1 MKLFGTS
8 GIRGKFK
15 EKITAKLSLN
25 VGKALATYLKGEGK
39 VIVGYDPRT
48 SSQLIEN
55 ALSAGLMEGGCDII
69 KIGMVPTPLV
79 GYATSKL
86 KAKAGVMITAS
97 HNPPEY
103 NGIKIWN
110 QNGMAYS
117 PKQEQE
123 IEKIIEKEN
132 YHTVDWNELG
142 SAEYHP
148 NITEM
153 YIEDTLKHAKIKP
166 GLKVVVDCGCG
177 AASHITPILL
187 RKAGCEVLSL
197 NCQPDGFFP
206 GRDPEPTPKNLKDL
220 MSVVKASGAD
230 LGIAHDGDA
239 DRMVA
244 VDEKGEFADFDKL
257 LTLVAKEKG
266 GKIIT
271 TVDASLSLDECLK
284 KVGGTVIRTKVGDV
298 HVAEALNKEDGSFG
312 GEPSGTWLHP
322 EFSLSPDGIFSALKL
337 IEIVS
342 MKGPLSNLLD
352 EIPSYYNIRG
362 KIPCPDAKKA
372 KVMEKIKEKLPGI
385 FTEKIQIDDIDGI
398 RITFEDHGWI
408 LIRPSGTEPY
418 IRVRIETKK
427 KETGKKLYSTCHSF
441 IKETIRGF

>member
-15 EKITAKLSLN
+15 EKLTASLALN
-25 VGKALATYLKGEGK
+25 VGKAIATYLKGEGE

-48 SSQLIEN
+48 SSQLLEN
-55 ALSAGLMEGGCDII
+55 ALSAGLMEGGCNII

-103 NGIKIWN
+103 NGIKVWN
-110 QNGMAYS
+110 HNGMAYS
-117 PKQEQE
+117 PAQEKE
-123 IEKIIEKEN
+123 IERIIQEED
-132 YHTVDWNELG
+132 YLTVNWDNLG
-142 SAEYHP
+142 SSEHL
-148 NITEM
+148 NITKM
-153 YIEDTLKHAKIKP
+153 YMEDVIEHVKVKA

-177 AASHITPILL
+177 AASYITPAIL
-187 RKAGCEVLSL
+187 RMVGCEVLSL

-206 GRDPEPTPKNLKDL
+206 GRDPEPTPENLKDL
-220 MSVVKASGAD
+220 MDVVKVSEAD

-244 VDEKGEFADFDKL
+244 VDEKGRFADFDKL
-257 LTLVAKEKG
+257 LTLIAKEKG

-271 TVDASLSLDECLK
+271 TVDASISLDECLK
-284 KVGGTVIRTKVGDV
+284 EVGGEVIRTKVGDV
-298 HVAEALNKEDGSFG
+298 HVAEALIREGGSFG

-337 IEIVS
+337 VEIVS
-342 MKGPLSNLLD
+342 KKGSLSKLLD
-352 EIPSYYNIRG
+352 EIPSYYNIRD
-362 KIPCPDAKKA
+362 KIPCPDTKKDN
-372 KVMEKIKEKLPGI
+372 VMEKVKEQLPQQ
-385 FTEKIQIDDIDGI
+385 FTEKIQIDNIDGL
-398 RITFEDHGWI
+398 RISLEDNSWV

-418 IRVRIETKK
+418 IRVRIEAK
-427 KETGKKLYSTCHSF
+427 KEETARKLHNISRSF
-441 IKETIRGF
+441 IEKTIRGL

>member
-15 EKITAKLSLN
+15 EKLTASLSLK
-25 VGKALATYLKGEGK
+25 VGKAIATHLKGEGE

-55 ALSAGLMEGGCDII
+55 ALSAGLMEGGCDVI
-69 KIGMVPTPLV
+69 KIGMVPTPVL

-86 KAKAGVMITAS
+86 QAKAGVMITAS

-103 NGIKIWN
+103 NGIKVWN
-110 QNGMAYS
+110 HDGTAYS
-117 PKQEQE
+117 PAQERE
-123 IEKIIEKEN
+123 IEKIIQEKD
-132 YHTVDWNELG
+132 YITADWDNLG
-142 SAEYHP
+142 NSEHM
-148 NITEM
+148 NMTKM
-153 YIEDTLKHAKIKP
+153 YMEDLLEHVKVEP

-177 AASHITPILL
+177 AASHITPVILREL
-187 RKAGCEVLSL
+187 GCEVLSL

-206 GRDPEPTPKNLKDL
+206 GRDPEPTPENLKNLMDI
-220 MSVVKASGAD
+220 VKVSKAD

-244 VDEKGEFADFDKL
+244 VDEKGRFADFDKL
-257 LTLVAKEKG
+257 LTLIAKDKG

-271 TVDASLSLDECLK
+271 TVDASISLDECLK
-284 KVGGTVIRTKVGDV
+284 EVGGEVIRTKVGDV
-298 HVAEALNKEDGSFG
+298 HVAEALIKEGGTFG

-337 IEIVS
+337 VEIVS
-342 MKGPLSNLLD
+342 KEGPLSRLLD
-352 EIPSYYNIRG
+352 EIPSYYNIRD
-362 KIPCPDAKKA
+362 KIPCPDTKKDN
-372 KVMEKIKEKLPGI
+372 VMEKVKQQLPKQ
-385 FTEKIQIDDIDGI
+385 FTEKIQIDNIDGV
-398 RITFEDHGWI
+398 RISLEDGSWV

-418 IRVRIETKK
+418 IRVRIEAK
-427 KETGKKLYSTCHSF
+427 KEKTAKKLHNMSRSF
-441 IKETIRGF
+441 LEKII